1 LRKPIEVVVMMIQ
14 ILARIAGGATLD
26 DLLNGDLFRKSGD
39 EREHQRNRSL
49 PDQID
54 GKGDDDLDEDDFG
67 VPLRGRTR
75 SSKIAK
81 ADDETDSLFEL
92 D

>member
-1 LRKPIEVVVMMIQ
+1 LGKPIEVVVMLIH
-14 ILARIAGGATLD
+14 ILARIAGGATVN
-26 DLLNGDLFRKSGD
+26 DLINGDLFKRPGQ

-67 VPLRGRTR
+67 VPIRGRSR
-75 SSKIAK
+75 SGEILK